1 MPSTRSS
8 PRLVDRWIAGRKALV
23 TLPPHNPDRSNLLSA
38 GIGPW
43 APSIRETPVAQVG
56 DGSGTS
62 ILETLL
68 RVKAEMLSEITL
80 TLWRRPDVRSDPPVP
95 YDAPTLHPLQL
106 LLDAPNPQMGWE
118 DIIDYEVGAIDV
130 AGTGFLLKQRD
141 PSGQVIALWPLYPEY
156 VTPRGNPVV
165 TAWRYQTPGQT
176 PVDLPPEDVVVRRMG
191 ISRSDHRIGRSAVAA
206 VLREIAT
213 DEEAARYAST
223 ILHNLGVPGVVISP
237 KAEVGNVPPTP
248 EQRDEVRRTWKDRF
262 GGARRGDPF
271 VTAGAWDVNV
281 VSFNPKDLEL
291 TKLRHVTEERISGA
305 IGIPAILAGLG
316 TGLEHATY
324 SNVDGLREFTTEQ
337 KLVPWWRVAGRQWT
351 RQLVDDPTLLLAYP
365 VDEVRALAVDVDAN
379 AVRVSGLYVAGIVG
393 LAEARGELGYAPDEI
408 PDDLHPAAGETGS
421 RVPGD
426 GDGDGIAGD
435 AERQERSHPLHPLL
449 QSKAASDGGVDL
461 DAWATEYEGDV
472 AAVLTGWATRF
483 TSTAG
488 LATDPDQLG
497 PIADEAIGDASDLQR
512 VLVGLGIALVADVA
526 NSDDALPTR
535 KAATLNP
542 RDVELGMDRFVRD
555 HTARAVTGIS
565 EWTRVRVRN
574 VIARGVAAGD
584 PMDKI
589 IEGVERWI
597 KDPARAK
604 RIAET
609 EAHAIRWAASDYAAR
624 VDPRPMWKTWVAQ
637 GDDRTRDSH
646 AAANGQRVLD
656 FEYFNVGGAAL
667 AYPGDPGG
675 PAEEVVNCRCELVY
689 NLATRTPGGYFGR

>member
-1 MPSTRSS
+1 MPS
-8 PRLVDRWIAGRKALV
+8 PRPRRTLVDRWQAGRKALV

-43 APSIRETPVAQVG
+43 APSVRETPVQQVG

-68 RVKAEMLSEITL
+68 RTKAEMLSEITL
-80 TLWRRPDVRSDPPVP
+80 TLCRRPDVRSDPPVP

-130 AGTGFLLKQRD
+130 AGTGFLWKQRGPD
-141 PSGQVIALWPLYPEY
+141 GTIINLWPLYPEY
-156 VTPRGNPVV
+156 VTPKGNPVV
-165 TAWRYQTPGQT
+165 TSWRYQTPGQD
-176 PVDLPPEDVVVRRMG
+176 PVDLAPEDVVVRRMG
-191 ISRSDHRIGRSAVAA
+191 ISRADHRIGRSAVAA

-213 DEEAARYAST
+213 DEEAARYSSAV
-223 ILHNLGVPGVVISP
+223 LHNLGVPGVVITP
-237 KAEVGNVPPTP
+237 KAEVGVVPPTP

-281 VSFNPKDLEL
+281 VSFSPRDLEL
-291 TKLRHVTEERISGA
+291 AKLRHIPEERISGA
-305 IGIPAILAGLG
+305 IGIPAILAGFG
-316 TGLEHATY
+316 TGLENATY

-337 KLVPWWRVAGRQWT
+337 KLVPWWRIAGRQWT

-365 VDEVRALAVDVDAN
+365 VDEVRALAVDVDAD
-379 AVRVSGLYVAGIVG
+379 AQRVSGLYVAGIVG
-393 LAEARGELGYAPDEI
+393 LAEARGELGYDPDEI
-408 PDDLHPAAGETGS
+408 PDDLHPSAAETGS
-421 RVPGD
+421 GVPGD
-426 GDGDGIAGD
+426 GDGDGVAGD
-435 AERQERSHPLHPLL
+435 ADRQQRSHPLHPLL
-449 QSKAASDGGVDL
+449 QTKAASDGGFDL

-472 AAVLTGWATRF
+472 ASVLTGWATRF
-483 TSTAG
+483 ASNAG
-488 LATDPDQLG
+488 LADGPDQLA
-497 PIADEAIGDASDLQR
+497 PIADEAIGDASDLHR

-526 NSDDALPTR
+526 NSDDAIPTR

-542 RDVELGMDRFVRD
+542 QDVELGMDGFVRD

-584 PMDKI
+584 SMEDI
-589 IEGVERWI
+589 IKGVERWI
-597 KDPARAK
+597 GDPKRART
-604 RIAET
+604 IAET
-609 EAHAIRWAASDYAAR
+609 EAHAIRWAAADYAAQA
-624 VDPRPMWKTWVAQ
+624 DPRPMWKTWVAQ
-637 GDDRTRDSH
+637 KDDRTRHSH
-646 AAANGQRVLD
+646 ADANGQRVLD
-656 FEYFNVGGAAL
+656 FEFFNVGGYAL
-667 AYPGDPGG
+667 AYPGDPSA
-675 PAEEVVNCRCELVY
+675 PAEEIVNCRCELVF